1 MRRRRL
7 QLDLTRDQLA
17 QAADVSNALI
27 EHYEAGRKRCQ
38 AQHLRR
44 IADALGV
51 GAAYFFGD
59 LDRRYA
65 GFPKS
70 GHRFSGK
77 NPARTKESQQTF
89 VGSPKNVCLAPAPV
103 RDGRGAAAAHGFSDS
118 I

>member
-59 LDRRYA
+59 LDRR
-65 GFPKS
+65 
-70 GHRFSGK
+70 
-77 NPARTKESQQTF
+77 
-89 VGSPKNVCLAPAPV
+89 
-103 RDGRGAAAAHGFSDS
+103 
-118 I
+118 